1 MGPEKMNHL
10 LRVMETAALRIRK
23 PEAVCTIE

>member
-1 MGPEKMNHL
+1 MNHV

-23 PEAVCTIE
+23 PTAICTLE